1 VESIKKYPKEVNL
14 LPEDIQQMVLQF
26 WPIVLMIVIFY
37 FLLYRPQQKEQK
49 KRALMLGNLKK
60 GDRVVTNGGL
70 FGTITGFT
78 DKKITIKVAEKVEV
92 DIARSAVS
100 TLQGEDAK

>member
-1 VESIKKYPKEVNL
+1 MNGLSEE
-14 LPEDIQQMVLQF
+14 IQQMVLQF

-37 FLLYRPQQKEQK
+37 FLLYRPQKNEQK
-49 KRALMLGNLKK
+49 KRANMLESLKK
-60 GDRVVTNGGL
+60 GDRIVTNGGL

-92 DIARSAVS
+92 DIARNAVGYM
-100 TLQGEDAK
+100 QGEDAK

>member
-1 VESIKKYPKEVNL
+1 MNGLSEEL
-14 LPEDIQQMVLQF
+14 QQMVLQF

-37 FLLYRPQQKEQK
+37 FLLYRPQKNEQK
-49 KRALMLGNLKK
+49 KRANMLESLKK
-60 GDRVVTNGGL
+60 GDRIVTNGGL

-92 DIARSAVS
+92 DIARNAVGYM
-100 TLQGEDAK
+100 QGEDAK

>member
-1 VESIKKYPKEVNL
+1 MSEE
-14 LPEDIQQMVLQF
+14 IQQMVLQF

-37 FLLYRPQQKEQK
+37 FLLYRPQKNEQK
-49 KRALMLGNLKK
+49 KRANMLESLKK
-60 GDRVVTNGGL
+60 GDRIVTNGGL

-92 DIARSAVS
+92 DIARNAVGYM
-100 TLQGEDAK
+100 QGEDAK